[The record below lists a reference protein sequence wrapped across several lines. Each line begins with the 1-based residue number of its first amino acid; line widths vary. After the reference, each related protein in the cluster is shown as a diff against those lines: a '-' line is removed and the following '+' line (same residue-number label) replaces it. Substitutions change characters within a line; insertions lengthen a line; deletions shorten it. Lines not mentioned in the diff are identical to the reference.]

1 MCNCNQYRLS
11 GVPKGSIN
19 LANAFEDGYLIA
31 ALVAMGFNFKDSA
44 QYNQVNL
51 DILSMLG
58 RSAQMVYGAQIRAIA
73 QNINV
78 LSAQFQVMNQAL
90 GLKETN
96 PYILTAIELKKSFID
111 HGLNIDTAVDRD
123 TWVRSAA
130 PQFHQY
136 IDMNETRKVLDSIPF
151 QMNTAPNGNNATDQR
166 PGPAGAEVAQNPKDD
181 KPMTM
186 GAMALWGVALLAG
199 GVLIYNALN
208 QDKPKYKGPALKG
221 MSKTKKVVQTISF

>member
-1 MCNCNQYRLS
+1 MCNCNKYHLS
-11 GVPKGSIN
+11 GVTKGSIN
-19 LANAFEDGYLIA
+19 LRDALNNGYLIA
-31 ALVAMGFNFKDSA
+31 ALTAMGFNFKDSA
-44 QYNQVNL
+44 DWAKTQQDVLYE
-51 DILSMLG
+51 LG

-73 QNINV
+73 ENINV
-78 LSAQFQVMNQAL
+78 LTAQFQVMNQAL

-96 PYILTAIELKKSFID
+96 PYILTATELKKSFLD
-111 HGLNIDTAVDRD
+111 RGLNINTAVDRD

-166 PGPAGAEVAQNPKDD
+166 PGTAGYESGEQPKDN
-181 KPMTM
+181 KPMTKS
-186 GAMALWGVALLAG
+186 AMALWGVALLAG
-199 GVLIYNALN
+199 GVLLYNVLN

-221 MSKTKKVVQTISF
+221 MSKAKKVVQTISF